1 MADHAPR
8 QAERKLATAASRS
21 DAGFTAVELG
31 VTLALIGLV
40 LAFNVARIDS
50 SSWRLDTAIQ
60 EVNQRLRA
68 ARTLA
73 VLKQHD
79 VVVRFEVATGSI
91 VIHEDANGDGS
102 VDDDERA
109 IRHTLDGNVRFDRGD
124 APPYAGFTGGAV
136 SFEAGTVTFLRNG
149 SASQEGAVYVGWPG
163 AEKGRVVV
171 LHRAT
176 GYTEVHRYDG
186 SKWSTS

>member
-1 MADHAPR
+1 MAGHVPH
-8 QAERKLATAASRS
+8 QAESRLATSASRP

-31 VTLALIGLV
+31 VTLALIGLL
-40 LAFNVARIDS
+40 LAFAVVRIDS
-50 SSWRLDTAIQ
+50 SSWRLDAATE

-73 VLKQHD
+73 VLRQHD
-79 VVVRFEVATGSI
+79 VVVRFEVATRSI

-102 VDDDERA
+102 VDDEERA
-109 IRHTLDGNVRFDRGD
+109 IRHTLDGNVRFDRGN
-124 APPYAGFTGGAV
+124 APPYAGFSGGAV
-136 SFEAGTVTFLRNG
+136 SFEAGAVTFLRNG

-163 AEKGRVVV
+163 AEVGRVVV

-176 GYTEVHRYDG
+176 GFTEVHRYDG
-186 SKWSTS
+186 RKWSTS